1 VATKNYA
8 FIAEECHSKL
18 AVVALCAVALQAT
31 LGAIAA
37 APAWLLLV
45 VLLYMFRDPTQ
56 SPPSLPLAVVSPIHG
71 RVTKIGPTRDPW
83 LKRPA
88 ECCVFETSLFD
99 IRSIYAPVEGKIM
112 EQWSAIPDLG
122 PNEESPAHSS
132 AYWIRTDEKDD
143 IVLVITRGSWG
154 GQISLGFSPGERI
167 GHGRRIGYA
176 DFGCTASLYL
186 PAGSDYEIS
195 ASDHVAAG
203 SDVVGTLV
211 HLTRMA
217 SQRSTSKNIGDE
229 KFTDSEPR

>member
-1 VATKNYA
+1 LTATAGN
-8 FIAEECHSKL
+8 
-18 AVVALCAVALQAT
+18 
-31 LGAIAA
+31 
-37 APAWLLLV
+37 PDLLNGDLD
-45 VLLYMFRDPTQ
+45 L
-56 SPPSLPLAVVSPIHG
+56 
-71 RVTKIGPTRDPW
+71 
-83 LKRPA
+83 
-88 ECCVFETSLFD
+88 
-99 IRSIYAPVEGKIM
+99 SIYCRALRQGGV
-112 EQWSAIPDLG
+112 
-122 PNEESPAHSS
+122 H
-132 AYWIRTDEKDD
+132 IRL
-143 IVLVITRGSWG
+143 IRC
-154 GQISLGFSPGERI
+154 ERI